1 MKFNFMAVAVTMG
14 LFISTTALGQ
24 KQPMIISPKS
34 VETPTTPLKEPKF
47 VGNQISFNNEKN
59 QVIFKENAGFK
70 TDKLEIQNAESVIFD
85 KKEMTFKVINAEK
98 IFTNLKITKSKTT
111 DTSKAGIEYK
121 LNDDTVYITE
131 LVEK

>member
-1 MKFNFMAVAVTMG
+1 MKSNFIVMAFSICSLLATAVR
-14 LFISTTALGQ
+14 GQ

-34 VETPTTPLKEPKF
+34 VEATSPKMKEPNF
-47 VGNQISFNNEKN
+47 VGNQISFDNAKN

-70 TDKLEIQNAESVIFD
+70 TDKLEIQNAETVIFD
-85 KKEMTFKVINAEK
+85 KKEMTFRVIKAEK
-98 IFTNLKITKSKTT
+98 IFTNLKITKLRTT
-111 DTSKAGIEYK
+111 DSSKAGIEYK